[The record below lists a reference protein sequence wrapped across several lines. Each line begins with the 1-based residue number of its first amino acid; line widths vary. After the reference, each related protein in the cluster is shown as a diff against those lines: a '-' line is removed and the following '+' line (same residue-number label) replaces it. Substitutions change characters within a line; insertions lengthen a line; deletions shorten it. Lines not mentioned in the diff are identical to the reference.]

1 MVKPRDDI
9 QQLLRTMQ
17 QRYNYE
23 AMLKTFILL
32 IIIALSLTAKADN
45 KKLPI
50 PRFVS
55 IKSNEVN
62 ARSGPTIKSSI
73 KWIFIKKGEPVEIIA
88 EYEQWRQVRD
98 VNGEGGWIH
107 SSVLSGKRSVIIIG
121 DKEIELTKGENPKSR
136 VIAKLMPEVRCTLKK
151 CKEQFCQISCKGYIG
166 WVSKKVIWG
175 VYDDEKAY

>member
-1 MVKPRDDI
+1 MTSI
-9 QQLLRTMQ
+9 LRI
-17 QRYNYE
+17 
-23 AMLKTFILL
+23 TFILL

-73 KWIFIKKGEPVEIIA
+73 EWTFIKKGEPVEIIA

-151 CKEQFCQISCKGYIG
+151 CKEQFCQISCKDYIG
-166 WVSKKVIWG
+166 WVPKKVIWG
-175 VYDDEKAY
+175 VYNDEKAY